1 MKAKLLLLSGF
12 VAAGL
17 FGCMESDNYIIFT
30 DYVTMEA
37 GLLPDTMV
45 LDSTYNIP
53 FRASAPNGCWSDLR
67 VYMNIQDDSLY
78 FFSAEGTFENH
89 GEACTQ
95 QVVTHDTIIAITPK
109 VNKTHIMSF
118 LNPTGNPQ
126 VRVDTVYIK
135 PE

>member
-17 FGCMESDNYIIFT
+17 FGCIESDNYIIFT

-53 FRASAPNGCWSDLR
+53 VQG
-67 VYMNIQDDSLY
+67 I
-78 FFSAEGTFENH
+78 GTQWMLV
-89 GEACTQ
+89 G
-95 QVVTHDTIIAITPK
+95 
-109 VNKTHIMSF
+109 
-118 LNPTGNPQ
+118 PQ
-126 VRVDTVYIK
+126 GLHEHSR
-135 PE
+135 